1 MHARPDFLYA
11 TVMLAKYNHNPGLA
25 HIKAVRRIFKYVRGS
40 LNRGITYSANGCED
54 IQVYSNTDYAGQ
66 IDGRKST
73 AGYVCMLAGG
83 PISHYSK
90 QQSSVVL
97 SSCEA
102 EYIGLTEA
110 GKEVIWLSRLLTEF
124 GHRQEKIPVRLNG
137 DNQGSLA
144 LAVNPEHH
152 RRTKHIDVR
161 HHWIRGAVEDGFF
174 KLAYIP
180 TKLMIADGLTKALG
194 PQDFAAFVRM
204 LNMTSK
210 QVPEES

>member
-1 MHARPDFLYA
+1 M
-11 TVMLAKYNHNPGLA
+11 
-25 HIKAVRRIFKYVRGS
+25 
-40 LNRGITYSANGCED
+40 
-54 IQVYSNTDYAGQ
+54 
-66 IDGRKST
+66 
-73 AGYVCMLAGG
+73 
-83 PISHYSK
+83 
-90 QQSSVVL
+90 
-97 SSCEA
+97 
-102 EYIGLTEA
+102 GLTEA

-152 RRTKHIDVR
+152 RRTKYIDVR

-174 KLAYIP
+174 KLAYVP

-194 PQDFAAFVRM
+194 PYDFAAFVRM

-210 QVPEES
+210 QVPKES